1 VVSAL
6 PPKSQAHAKHHLVA
20 LILVV
25 ATFVPLT
32 KIPVLVVKPRVPII
46 AWGIYEA
53 EVNPNDDE
61 PY

>member
-1 VVSAL
+1 M
-6 PPKSQAHAKHHLVA
+6 A

-25 ATFVPLT
+25 ATFVPLM
-32 KIPVLVVKPRVPII
+32 KIPVLVVKPKVLII

-53 EVNPNDDE
+53 EVNPNADE